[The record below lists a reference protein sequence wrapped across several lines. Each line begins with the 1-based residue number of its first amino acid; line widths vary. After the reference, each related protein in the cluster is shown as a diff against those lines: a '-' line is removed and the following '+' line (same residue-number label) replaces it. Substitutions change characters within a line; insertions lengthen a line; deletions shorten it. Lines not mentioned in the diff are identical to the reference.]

1 MIDTY
6 TEIEKWLSKRPLWLQ
21 DAASRLLKNDLL
33 SNEDISELILL
44 CKAEGGILES
54 NKVFKRIAPGDFSS
68 KDSKSH
74 YRIDEIHS
82 VKGINAL
89 SPRKPLSF
97 AGNLTVV
104 YGQNGSGKSSY
115 VRLLKHMAGAKKSG
129 SLMGNV
135 FNKEPQPQECTIS
148 ITANEKTDH
157 ITWTPTMGT
166 LKELSTLQ
174 LYDTDCA
181 NLYVNEEK
189 EVAYEPWLLQF
200 FSKLSNICT
209 EVGQAI
215 KTEMDNIQLKQFI
228 PPGESATTQ
237 SVLWLNSINHSTTC
251 EEINNRCLWT
261 EGDEDVLR
269 HLKQQISEVNPNER
283 MEYFKKTVSNI
294 SQLQMLLS
302 GVFNSLSDN
311 LCEEILIAKSEII
324 MKKKVAEEDAQKVFD
339 GLPLEGVG
347 TESWKLLWEKA
358 RQYSEQHAYSN
369 AKFPFTSTNSHCVLC
384 QQPLS
389 QDAQSRLSDF
399 ESYVKSTLSEEVQRA
414 EEKLSVLLKAVKQ
427 SPDGSNLDLYF
438 NSIGITSESE
448 KDKIREF
455 CNSLQERYM
464 SLSTAEIMS
473 ELVSLPS
480 NDVLVTLNEA
490 AVANQEQASVYQEL
504 SRNADRKDLKNRIL
518 ELEARKWLCQNK
530 DDITNNVKD
539 LQRINKF
546 KSSLNLTSTQQI
558 TAKKSSLSDELITVE
573 YIKRFQNELK
583 DLGGS
588 KIKVELVK
596 TKSQKGRIYH
606 QVKLLNGPTKV
617 RTSEVL
623 SEGEFRIVSLAG
635 FLADVD
641 TGLDKTPFI
650 FDDPISSLD
659 QFFEENT
666 VKRLVKLSL
675 TRQVIVFTHRISF
688 LTMLNDAAK
697 ELGVKSNETW
707 LKSEPWGAG
716 EPGQLP
722 LYSQKPLS
730 ALNTLLNDR
739 VSRAEK
745 VFNDLG
751 RTEYDLLAK
760 GICSDFRII
769 IERFIESELLSEVV
783 LRFRRSVTTM
793 NRIQKLALI
802 TPDDCKFFEEY
813 MTKYSTYEHSQPH
826 ETPVELPEPDEL
838 KADMQNVINWSREF
852 KSRTT

>member
-1 MIDTY
+1 MNDIY

-33 SNEDISELILL
+33 SDEDVSELILL
-44 CKAEGGILES
+44 CKAEGGITES
-54 NKVFKRIAPGDFSS
+54 NKEFQTIEAGDFSS

-97 AGNLTVV
+97 VGNLTVV

-129 SLMGNV
+129 TLMGNV
-135 FNKEPQPQECTIS
+135 FNQEPQPQECTIS
-148 ITANEKTDH
+148 ITTSEQTDH
-157 ITWTPTMGT
+157 TTWTPTMGT

-200 FSKLSNICT
+200 FSKLSNTCT
-209 EVGQAI
+209 QVGQAI
-215 KTEMDNIQLKQFI
+215 KNEMDTIQLKQFN
-228 PPGESATTQ
+228 PPGESTTTQ
-237 SVLWLNSINHSTTC
+237 SVLWLNSINHSTSC
-251 EEINNRCLWT
+251 EEINNHCLWT
-261 EGDEDVLR
+261 ESDEDVLR
-269 HLKQQISEVNPNER
+269 NFKQQISEVNPNEK
-283 MEYFKKTVSNI
+283 MEYFRKTVSNI
-294 SQLQMLLS
+294 SQLKDLLS

-311 LCEEILIAKSEII
+311 ICEEILIAKSDIK
-324 MKKKVAEEDAQKVFD
+324 MKKQAAEKDAQKVFD

-347 TESWKLLWEKA
+347 TESWKLLWERA

-369 AKFPFTSTNSHCVLC
+369 EKFPFTSSDSHCVLC

-389 QDAQSRLSDF
+389 QDTQDRLSNF
-399 ESYVKSTLSEEVQRA
+399 ESYVKSTLNREVQLA
-414 EEKLSVLLKAVKQ
+414 EEKLSGLLKTVKQ
-427 SPDGSNLDLYF
+427 SPDGSKLDLYF
-438 NSIGITSESE
+438 NSIGVTSEDE
-448 KDKIREF
+448 KDNITEF
-455 CNSLQERYM
+455 CNTLQERYM
-464 SLSTAEIMS
+464 SLSTAELMS
-473 ELVSLPS
+473 ELVTLPL

-504 SRNADRKDLKNRIL
+504 SRNTDREDLKNRIL
-518 ELEARKWLCQNK
+518 ELEARKWLHHNK
-530 DDITNNVKD
+530 NDISDKVKD

-546 KSSLNLTSTQQI
+546 KSSLNLTNTQQI
-558 TAKKSSLSDELITVE
+558 TTKKSSLSDELITTE

-606 QVKLLNGPTKV
+606 QVKLLNCPTKV

-688 LTMLNDAAK
+688 LTLLNDAAK
-697 ELGVKSNETW
+697 ELGVKCNETW

-722 LYSQKPLS
+722 LYSQKPLP
-730 ALNTLLNDR
+730 ALNSLLNDR
-739 VSRAEK
+739 VTRAEK
-745 VFNDLG
+745 VLNELG

-760 GICSDFRII
+760 GICSDFRIL

-802 TPDDCKFFEEY
+802 TPNDCKIFEDY

-838 KADMQNVINWSREF
+838 KADMQKVISWSKEF
-852 KSRTT
+852 RSRAI